1 MLLLENNLGTPHRNF
16 LVLPSIY
23 KVKRMTLAPSRKILV
38 FLAFFSVFLFADD
51 GSIEQKT
58 KIHRLDTKER
68 APYDAFIYVNRIPAK
83 ADEDEEI
90 FDFTARVYSRLA
102 NQEGRILIKLPQG
115 MTREAYLGY
124 KTFLSTDAKVS
135 NGNCVT
141 CHAPEKF
148 TDLKLHKLKADSPPR
163 PTPSLRNMAKRKVNI
178 AKALQA
184 KLSAAKDTDAPKDYK
199 NIKLNKNDLKHLEA
213 FLKQLNDVDDKTFR
227 ELILKAKILETSQD

>member
-1 MLLLENNLGTPHRNF
+1 MIGKWTTKIALLSCGIGCFLGTLR
-16 LVLPSIY
+16 
-23 KVKRMTLAPSRKILV
+23 
-38 FLAFFSVFLFADD
+38 ADD
-51 GSIEQKT
+51 KSIEQKT

-83 ADEDEEI
+83 ADQDEEI

-148 TDLKLHKLKADSPPR
+148 TDLKLHTLKADSPPR
-163 PTPSLRNMAKRKVNI
+163 PTPSLRNMAKGKVNI

-184 KLSAAKDTDAPKDYK
+184 KLSAAKDADAPKDYK

>member
-1 MLLLENNLGTPHRNF
+1 MIGKWTT
-16 LVLPSIY
+16 
-23 KVKRMTLAPSRKILV
+23 KMTLLSCGIGCLWGTLR
-38 FLAFFSVFLFADD
+38 ADD
-51 GSIEQKT
+51 KSIEQKT

-68 APYDAFIYVNRIPAK
+68 APYDAFIYLNRISAK
-83 ADEDEEI
+83 VDEGEDI
-90 FDFTARVYSRLA
+90 LDFTARIYSRLA

-135 NGNCVT
+135 NGNCVA
-141 CHAPEKF
+141 CHTPEKF
-148 TDLKLHKLKADSPPR
+148 TDLKRHTLNVDSPPR

-178 AKALQA
+178 AKVLQA
-184 KLSAAKDTDAPKDYK
+184 KLTAAKAPDAPKNYK
-199 NIKLNKNDLKHLEA
+199 LIRLNKDDLKHLEA